1 MKGVQLSCKVLY
13 ENLACNAI
21 LFWKSIFYWMKVNS
35 EEVTIMKIDFIYL
48 NEEDMI
54 KAGVMDPAGC
64 IKTMEDTMSLFGKKD
79 FLLGGP
85 KGDEH
90 GLQMNF
96 PQKSD
101 IEDFPLDDG
110 PDRRFMAMP
119 AYLGGRFHIAGQKF
133 YGSNS
138 HNSALKL
145 PRSILMVTLSD
156 VDTGAPKAIMSAN
169 LLSAMRTGA
178 MPAMSAK
185 YLARKD
191 SRVLSLIGPGV
202 INKCALMCYMEV
214 LPHIEKI
221 KLRGSSVNSRT
232 ALAMKEFIE
241 EKYPQVKEIKICST
255 LREACKDAD
264 VVSEAMSVTKEN
276 MEEFHLDWFKRG
288 ATVFSMGSFL
298 YRQFDDFL
306 GTKMVVDNYG
316 MYEKYM
322 NNFIARGLV
331 DAFGNKREW
340 VIMGIHFVHLV
351 RTGKAKRED
360 VINISDIVNGIS
372 KGRTSDDEIVMCSIG
387 GMPLE
392 DLSWGYDCYQK
403 AMELGIGTKL
413 NLWNEPYMY

>member
-1 MKGVQLSCKVLY
+1 MGY
-13 ENLACNAI
+13 P
-21 LFWKSIFYWMKVNS
+21 
-35 EEVTIMKIDFIYL
+35 KIDFLYL
-48 NEEDMI
+48 NEKDMI
-54 KAGVMDPAGC
+54 EAGVLDAAGC
-64 IKTMEDTMSLFGKKD
+64 IETMRDTMELFGKKD

-85 KGDEH
+85 NADEH

-101 IEDFPLDDG
+101 IEGFPLDDG

-138 HNSALKL
+138 HNAALGL

-178 MPAMSAK
+178 MPAMAAT
-185 YLARKD
+185 YLANKD
-191 SRVLSLIGPGV
+191 SEVLSLLGPGV

-214 LPHIEKI
+214 LPNIKKI
-221 KLRGSSVNSRT
+221 KIRGSSSKSKT
-232 ALAMKEFIE
+232 ALAMKEFIKE
-241 EKYPQVKEIKICST
+241 TYPQVKEIVICDS
-255 LREACKDAD
+255 LEEACRDAD

-276 MEEFHLDWFKRG
+276 MEEFRLEWFKKG

-298 YRQFDDFL
+298 YRKYEDFKN
-306 GTKMVVDNYG
+306 TTMVVDNYG
-316 MYEKYM
+316 MYQKYL
-322 NNFIARGLV
+322 NNFIARGPV

-351 RTGKAKRED
+351 KTGQVQREQ
-360 VINISDIVNGIS
+360 VINLCDIVNGKS
-372 KGRTSDDEIVMCSIG
+372 EGRTSQDEIVMCSIG

-392 DLSWGYDCYQK
+392 DLSWGYDCYQR
-403 AMELGIGTKL
+403 AMEKGLGTSL
-413 NLWNEPYMY
+413 NLWDAPYMK

>member
-1 MKGVQLSCKVLY
+1 MY
-13 ENLACNAI
+13 PE
-21 LFWKSIFYWMKVNS
+21 
-35 EEVTIMKIDFIYL
+35 IDFLYL

-54 KAGVMDPAGC
+54 RAGVLDAGRC
-64 IKTMEDTMSLFGKKD
+64 IETMRDTIALFGKKD

-85 KGDEH
+85 KANEH

-101 IEDFPLDDG
+101 IEGFPLDDG

-119 AYLGGRFHIAGQKF
+119 AYLGGRFHIAGQKY

-138 HNSALKL
+138 HNSALGL

-178 MPAMSAK
+178 MPAMAAT
-185 YLARKD
+185 YLANKD
-191 SRVLSLIGPGV
+191 SKVLSLIGPGV

-214 LPHIEKI
+214 LPEIRTI
-221 KLRGSSVNSRT
+221 KLKGSSPKSKT
-232 ALAMKEFIE
+232 ALAMKNYIE
-241 EKYPQVKEIKICST
+241 ENYPQIDQVIICET
-255 LREACKDAD
+255 LEEACRDAD
-264 VVSEAMSVTKEN
+264 VVSEAMSATKDN
-276 MEEFHLDWFKRG
+276 MEEFKLEWFKKG

-298 YRQFDDFL
+298 YRKYDDFL
-306 GTKMVVDNYG
+306 NTTMVVDNYG
-316 MYEKYM
+316 MYEKYLS
-322 NNFIARGLV
+322 NFKARGPV
-331 DAFGNKREW
+331 DEFGNKREW

-351 RTGKAKRED
+351 DSMKTKREN
-360 VINISDIVNGIS
+360 VKNLCDIVNGLDN
-372 KGRTSDDEIVMCSIG
+372 GRKDHDEIVMCSIG

-403 AMELGIGTKL
+403 ALEIGAGQKL
-413 NLWNEPYMY
+413 NLWDKPYMC

>member
-1 MKGVQLSCKVLY
+1 MAY
-13 ENLACNAI
+13 PR
-21 LFWKSIFYWMKVNS
+21 
-35 EEVTIMKIDFIYL
+35 IDFLYL
-48 NEEDMI
+48 NEKDMI
-54 KAGVMDPAGC
+54 EAGVLDAAGC
-64 IKTMEDTMSLFGKKD
+64 IETMRDTLALFGKKD

-85 KGDEH
+85 NADEH

-101 IEDFPLDDG
+101 IEGFPLDDG

-138 HNSALKL
+138 HNQALGL

-178 MPAMSAK
+178 MPAMAAT
-185 YLARKD
+185 YLANKD
-191 SRVLSLIGPGV
+191 SEVLSLLGPGV

-214 LPHIEKI
+214 LPNIQKI
-221 KLRGSSVNSRT
+221 KIRGSSSKSKT
-232 ALAMKEFIE
+232 ALAMKEFIKE
-241 EKYPQVKEIKICST
+241 TYPQVKEIVICDS
-255 LREACKDAD
+255 LEEACRDAD

-276 MEEFHLDWFKRG
+276 MEEFRLEWFKKG

-298 YRQFDDFL
+298 YRKYEDFKN
-306 GTKMVVDNYG
+306 TTMVVDNYG
-316 MYEKYM
+316 MYQKYL
-322 NNFIARGLV
+322 NNFIARGPV

-351 RTGKAKRED
+351 KTGQVQREQ
-360 VINISDIVNGIS
+360 VINLCDIVNGKS
-372 KGRTSDDEIVMCSIG
+372 EGRTSQDEIVMCSIG

-392 DLSWGYDCYQK
+392 DLSWGYDCYRR
-403 AMELGIGTKL
+403 AMKKGLGTSL
-413 NLWNEPYMY
+413 NLWDAPYMK

>member
-1 MKGVQLSCKVLY
+1 MSY
-13 ENLACNAI
+13 P
-21 LFWKSIFYWMKVNS
+21 
-35 EEVTIMKIDFIYL
+35 KIDFLYL
-48 NEEDMI
+48 NEKDMI
-54 KAGVMDPAGC
+54 EAGVLDAAGC
-64 IKTMEDTMSLFGKKD
+64 IETMRDTLALFGKKD

-85 KGDEH
+85 NADEH

-101 IEDFPLDDG
+101 IEGFPLDDG

-138 HNSALKL
+138 HNQALGL

-178 MPAMSAK
+178 MPAMAAT
-185 YLARKD
+185 YLANQD
-191 SRVLSLIGPGV
+191 SEVLSLLGPGV

-214 LPHIEKI
+214 LPNIKKI
-221 KLRGSSVNSRT
+221 KIRGSSSKSKT

-241 EKYPQVKEIKICST
+241 ETYSQVKEIVICDS
-255 LREACKDAD
+255 LEEACRDAD

-276 MEEFHLDWFKRG
+276 MEEFRLEWFKKG

-298 YRQFDDFL
+298 YRKYEDFKN
-306 GTKMVVDNYG
+306 TTMVVDNYG
-316 MYEKYM
+316 MYQKYL
-322 NNFIARGLV
+322 NNFIARGPV

-351 RTGKAKRED
+351 KTGQVQREQ
-360 VINISDIVNGIS
+360 VINLCDIVNGKS
-372 KGRTSDDEIVMCSIG
+372 NGRKSHDEIVMCSIG

-392 DLSWGYDCYQK
+392 DLSWGYDCYQRALEK
-403 AMELGIGTKL
+403 GLGTSL
-413 NLWNEPYMY
+413 NLWDAPYMK

>member
-1 MKGVQLSCKVLY
+1 MGY
-13 ENLACNAI
+13 P
-21 LFWKSIFYWMKVNS
+21 
-35 EEVTIMKIDFIYL
+35 KIDFLYL
-48 NEEDMI
+48 NEKDMI
-54 KAGVMDPAGC
+54 EAGVLDAAGC
-64 IKTMEDTMSLFGKKD
+64 IETMRDTMELFGKKD

-85 KGDEH
+85 NADEH

-101 IEDFPLDDG
+101 IEGFPLDDG

-138 HNSALKL
+138 HNAALGL

-178 MPAMSAK
+178 MPAMAAT
-185 YLARKD
+185 YLANKD
-191 SRVLSLIGPGV
+191 SEVLSLLGPGV

-214 LPHIEKI
+214 LPNIKKI
-221 KLRGSSVNSRT
+221 KIRGSSSKSKT
-232 ALAMKEFIE
+232 ALAMKKFIE
-241 EKYPQVKEIKICST
+241 ETYPQVKEIVICDS
-255 LREACKDAD
+255 LEEACRDAD

-276 MEEFHLDWFKRG
+276 MEEFRLEWFKKG

-298 YRQFDDFL
+298 YRKYEDFKN
-306 GTKMVVDNYG
+306 TTMVVDNYG
-316 MYEKYM
+316 MYQKYL
-322 NNFIARGLV
+322 NNFIARGPV

-351 RTGKAKRED
+351 KTGQVQREQ
-360 VINISDIVNGIS
+360 VINLCDIVNGKS
-372 KGRTSDDEIVMCSIG
+372 EGRTSQDEIVMCSIG

-392 DLSWGYDCYQK
+392 DLSWGYDCYQR
-403 AMELGIGTKL
+403 AMKKGLGTSL
-413 NLWNEPYMY
+413 NLWDAPYMK

>member
-1 MKGVQLSCKVLY
+1 MGY
-13 ENLACNAI
+13 P
-21 LFWKSIFYWMKVNS
+21 
-35 EEVTIMKIDFIYL
+35 KIDFLYL
-48 NEEDMI
+48 NEKDMI
-54 KAGVMDPAGC
+54 EAGVLDAAGC
-64 IKTMEDTMSLFGKKD
+64 IETMRDTMELFGKKD

-85 KGDEH
+85 NADEH

-101 IEDFPLDDG
+101 IEGFPLDDG

-138 HNSALKL
+138 HNAALGL

-178 MPAMSAK
+178 MPAMAAT
-185 YLARKD
+185 YLANKD
-191 SRVLSLIGPGV
+191 SEVLSLLGPGV

-214 LPHIEKI
+214 LPNIKRIKI
-221 KLRGSSVNSRT
+221 RGSSSRSKT
-232 ALAMKEFIE
+232 ALAMKEFIKE
-241 EKYPQVKEIKICST
+241 TYPQVKEIVICDS
-255 LREACKDAD
+255 LEEACRDAD

-276 MEEFHLDWFKRG
+276 MEEFRLEWFKKG

-298 YRQFDDFL
+298 YRKYEDFKN
-306 GTKMVVDNYG
+306 TTMVVDNYG
-316 MYEKYM
+316 MYQKYL
-322 NNFIARGLV
+322 NNFIARGPV

-351 RTGKAKRED
+351 KTGQVQREQ
-360 VINISDIVNGIS
+360 VINLCDIVNGKS
-372 KGRTSDDEIVMCSIG
+372 EGRTSQDEIVMCSIG

-392 DLSWGYDCYQK
+392 DLSWGYDCYRR
-403 AMELGIGTKL
+403 AMKKGLGTSL
-413 NLWNEPYMY
+413 NLWDAPYMK

>member
-1 MKGVQLSCKVLY
+1 MGY
-13 ENLACNAI
+13 P
-21 LFWKSIFYWMKVNS
+21 
-35 EEVTIMKIDFIYL
+35 KIDFLYL
-48 NEEDMI
+48 NEKDMI
-54 KAGVMDPAGC
+54 EAGVLDAAGC
-64 IKTMEDTMSLFGKKD
+64 IETMRDTLALFGKKD

-85 KGDEH
+85 NADEH

-101 IEDFPLDDG
+101 IEGFPLDDG

-138 HNSALKL
+138 HNAALGL

-178 MPAMSAK
+178 MPAMAAT
-185 YLARKD
+185 YLANKD
-191 SRVLSLIGPGV
+191 SEVLSLLGPGV

-214 LPHIEKI
+214 LPNIKRIKI
-221 KLRGSSVNSRT
+221 RGSSSKSKT
-232 ALAMKEFIE
+232 ALAMKEFIKE
-241 EKYPQVKEIKICST
+241 TYPQVKEIVICDS
-255 LREACKDAD
+255 LEEACRDAD

-276 MEEFHLDWFKRG
+276 MEEFRLEWFKKG

-298 YRQFDDFL
+298 YRKYEDFKN
-306 GTKMVVDNYG
+306 TTMVVDNYG
-316 MYEKYM
+316 MYQKYL
-322 NNFIARGLV
+322 NNFIARGPV

-351 RTGKAKRED
+351 KTGQVQREQ
-360 VINISDIVNGIS
+360 VINLCDIVNGKS
-372 KGRTSDDEIVMCSIG
+372 EGRTSQDEIVMCSIG

-392 DLSWGYDCYQK
+392 DLSWGYDCYRR
-403 AMELGIGTKL
+403 AMKKGLGTSL
-413 NLWNEPYMY
+413 NLWDAPYMK

>member
-1 MKGVQLSCKVLY
+1 MGY
-13 ENLACNAI
+13 P
-21 LFWKSIFYWMKVNS
+21 
-35 EEVTIMKIDFIYL
+35 KIDFLYL
-48 NEEDMI
+48 NEKDMI
-54 KAGVMDPAGC
+54 EAGVLDAAGC
-64 IKTMEDTMSLFGKKD
+64 IETMRDTMALFGKKD

-85 KGDEH
+85 NADEH

-101 IEDFPLDDG
+101 IEGFPLDDG

-138 HNSALKL
+138 HNAALGL

-178 MPAMSAK
+178 MPAMAAT
-185 YLARKD
+185 YLANKD
-191 SRVLSLIGPGV
+191 SEVLSLLGPGV

-214 LPHIEKI
+214 LPNIKKI
-221 KLRGSSVNSRT
+221 KIRGSSSKSKT

-241 EKYPQVKEIKICST
+241 ETYPQVKEIVICDS
-255 LREACKDAD
+255 LEEACRDAD

-276 MEEFHLDWFKRG
+276 MEEFKLEWFKKG

-298 YRQFDDFL
+298 YRKYEDFKN
-306 GTKMVVDNYG
+306 TTMVVDNYG
-316 MYEKYM
+316 MYQKYL
-322 NNFIARGLV
+322 NNFIARGPV

-351 RTGKAKRED
+351 KTGQVQREQ
-360 VINISDIVNGIS
+360 VINLCDIVNGKS
-372 KGRTSDDEIVMCSIG
+372 EGRASQDEIVMCSIG

-392 DLSWGYDCYQK
+392 DLSWGYDCYQR
-403 AMELGIGTKL
+403 AMKKGLGTSL
-413 NLWNEPYMY
+413 NLWDAPYMK

>member
-1 MKGVQLSCKVLY
+1 MSY
-13 ENLACNAI
+13 P
-21 LFWKSIFYWMKVNS
+21 S
-35 EEVTIMKIDFIYL
+35 IDFLYL

-54 KAGVMDPAGC
+54 SAGVLDAGRC
-64 IKTMEDTMSLFGKKD
+64 IETMKDTLSLFGKND

-85 KGDEH
+85 KADEH

-119 AYLGGRFHIAGQKF
+119 AYLGGRFHIAGQKY

-138 HNSALKL
+138 HNSFLGL

-156 VDTGAPKAIMSAN
+156 VDTGAPKAMMSAN

-178 MPAMSAK
+178 MPAMASI
-185 YLARKD
+185 YLANKD
-191 SRVLSLIGPGV
+191 SEVLSLIGPGV
-202 INKCALMCYMEV
+202 INKCALNCYMEV
-214 LPHIEKI
+214 LPNIHTIKI
-221 KLRGSSVNSRT
+221 RGSSSKSKT
-232 ALAMKEFIE
+232 ALAMKAYIE
-241 EKYPQVKEIKICST
+241 EKYPQVKDVIICDS
-255 LREACKDAD
+255 LKEACQGAD

-276 MEEFHLDWFKRG
+276 MEEFKLEWFKKG

-298 YRQFDDFL
+298 YRKYDDFL
-306 GTKMVVDNYG
+306 STTMVVDNYG

-322 NNFIARGLV
+322 SNFKARGEY

-351 RTGKAKRED
+351 QTGKIPREK
-360 VINISDIVNGIS
+360 VINISDIVNGTSTGRKS
-372 KGRTSDDEIVMCSIG
+372 KDEIVMCSIG

-403 AMELGIGTKL
+403 ALELGIGTKL
-413 NLWNEPYMY
+413 NLWDKPYYS

>member
-1 MKGVQLSCKVLY
+1 MAY
-13 ENLACNAI
+13 PR
-21 LFWKSIFYWMKVNS
+21 
-35 EEVTIMKIDFIYL
+35 IDFLYL
-48 NEEDMI
+48 NEKDMI
-54 KAGVMDPAGC
+54 EAGVLDAAGC
-64 IKTMEDTMSLFGKKD
+64 IETMRDTLALFGKKD

-85 KGDEH
+85 NADEH

-101 IEDFPLDDG
+101 IEGFPLDDG

-138 HNSALKL
+138 HNAALGL

-178 MPAMSAK
+178 MPAMAAT
-185 YLARKD
+185 YLANKD
-191 SRVLSLIGPGV
+191 SEVLSLLGPGV

-214 LPHIEKI
+214 LPNIKRIKI
-221 KLRGSSVNSRT
+221 RGSSSRSKT

-241 EKYPQVKEIKICST
+241 ETYPQVKEIVICDS
-255 LREACKDAD
+255 LEEACRDAD

-276 MEEFHLDWFKRG
+276 MEEFRLEWFKKG

-298 YRQFDDFL
+298 YRKYEDFKN
-306 GTKMVVDNYG
+306 TTMVVDNYG
-316 MYEKYM
+316 MYQKYL
-322 NNFIARGLV
+322 NNFIARGPV

-351 RTGKAKRED
+351 KTGQVQREQ
-360 VINISDIVNGIS
+360 VINLCDIVNGKS
-372 KGRTSDDEIVMCSIG
+372 DGRKDHDEIVMCSIG

-392 DLSWGYDCYQK
+392 DLSWGYDCYQRALEK
-403 AMELGIGTKL
+403 GLGTSL
-413 NLWNEPYMY
+413 NLWDAPYMK

>member
-1 MKGVQLSCKVLY
+1 MGY
-13 ENLACNAI
+13 P
-21 LFWKSIFYWMKVNS
+21 
-35 EEVTIMKIDFIYL
+35 KIDFLYL
-48 NEEDMI
+48 NEKDMI
-54 KAGVMDPAGC
+54 EAGVLDAAGC
-64 IKTMEDTMSLFGKKD
+64 IETMRDTMELFGKKD

-85 KGDEH
+85 NADEH

-101 IEDFPLDDG
+101 IEGFPLDDG

-138 HNSALKL
+138 HNAALGL

-178 MPAMSAK
+178 MPAMAAT
-185 YLARKD
+185 YLANKD
-191 SRVLSLIGPGV
+191 SEVLSLLGPGV

-214 LPHIEKI
+214 LPNIKKI
-221 KLRGSSVNSRT
+221 KIRGSSSRSKT

-241 EKYPQVKEIKICST
+241 ETYPQVKEIVICDS
-255 LREACKDAD
+255 LEEACRDAD

-276 MEEFHLDWFKRG
+276 MEEFKLEWFKKG

-298 YRQFDDFL
+298 YRKYEDFKN
-306 GTKMVVDNYG
+306 TTMVVDNYG
-316 MYEKYM
+316 MYQKYL
-322 NNFIARGLV
+322 NNFIARGPV

-351 RTGKAKRED
+351 KTGQVQREQ
-360 VINISDIVNGIS
+360 VINLCDIVNGKS
-372 KGRTSDDEIVMCSIG
+372 EGRTSQDEIVMCSIG

-392 DLSWGYDCYQK
+392 DLSWGYDCYQR
-403 AMELGIGTKL
+403 AMKKGLGTSL
-413 NLWNEPYMY
+413 NLWDAPYMK

>member
-1 MKGVQLSCKVLY
+1 MGY
-13 ENLACNAI
+13 P
-21 LFWKSIFYWMKVNS
+21 
-35 EEVTIMKIDFIYL
+35 KIDFLYL
-48 NEEDMI
+48 NEKDMI
-54 KAGVMDPAGC
+54 EAGVLDAAGC
-64 IKTMEDTMSLFGKKD
+64 IETMRDTMELFGKKD

-85 KGDEH
+85 NADEH

-101 IEDFPLDDG
+101 IEGFPLDDG

-138 HNSALKL
+138 HNAALGL

-178 MPAMSAK
+178 MPAMAAT
-185 YLARKD
+185 YLANKD
-191 SRVLSLIGPGV
+191 SEVLSLLGPGV

-214 LPHIEKI
+214 LPNIKKI
-221 KLRGSSVNSRT
+221 KIRGSSSKSKT

-241 EKYPQVKEIKICST
+241 ETYPQVKEIVICDS
-255 LREACKDAD
+255 LEEACRDAD

-276 MEEFHLDWFKRG
+276 MEEFKLEWFKKG

-298 YRQFDDFL
+298 YRKYEDFKN
-306 GTKMVVDNYG
+306 TTMVVDNYG
-316 MYEKYM
+316 MYQKYL
-322 NNFIARGLV
+322 NNFIARGPV

-351 RTGKAKRED
+351 KTGQVQREQ
-360 VINISDIVNGIS
+360 VINLCDIVNGKS
-372 KGRTSDDEIVMCSIG
+372 EGRTSQDEIVMCSIG

-392 DLSWGYDCYQK
+392 DLSWGYDCYQR
-403 AMELGIGTKL
+403 AMKKGLGTSL
-413 NLWNEPYMY
+413 NLWDAPYMK

>member
-1 MKGVQLSCKVLY
+1 
-13 ENLACNAI
+13 
-21 LFWKSIFYWMKVNS
+21 
-35 EEVTIMKIDFIYL
+35 MKIDFLYL

-54 KAGVMDPAGC
+54 KSGVLDAKRC
-64 IKTMEDTMSLFGKKD
+64 IETMRDTLSLFGKKD

-96 PQKSD
+96 PKKSD
-101 IEDFPLDDG
+101 IENFPLDDG

-119 AYLGGRFHIAGQKF
+119 AYLGGRFHIAGQKY

-138 HNSALKL
+138 HNNAFNL

-178 MPAMSAK
+178 MPAMAAT
-185 YLARKD
+185 YLANKD
-191 SRVLSLIGPGV
+191 SEVLSLIGPGV

-214 LPHIEKI
+214 LPNIKTI
-221 KLRGSSVNSRT
+221 KLRGSSSKSKT
-232 ALAMKEFIE
+232 ALDMKQFIM
-241 EKYPQVKEIKICST
+241 EKYPNVKDIIICDS
-255 LREACKDAD
+255 LKEACEDAD
-264 VVSEAMSVTKEN
+264 VVSEAMSVSPEN
-276 MEEFHLDWFKRG
+276 LEEFKLEWFKKG

-298 YRQFDDFL
+298 YRKYDDFTN
-306 GTKMVVDNYG
+306 TKMVVDNYG
-316 MYEKYM
+316 MYEKYLS
-322 NNFIARGLV
+322 NFIARGPV
-331 DAFGNKREW
+331 DELGNKREW

-351 RTGKAKRED
+351 KSGVVTRDK
-360 VINISDIVNGIS
+360 VINICDIVNGTS
-372 KGRTSDDEIVMCSIG
+372 KGRENKDEIVMCSIG

-403 AMELGIGTKL
+403 ALELGIGTKL
-413 NLWNEPYMY
+413 NLWNEPYMK

>member
-1 MKGVQLSCKVLY
+1 MAY
-13 ENLACNAI
+13 PR
-21 LFWKSIFYWMKVNS
+21 
-35 EEVTIMKIDFIYL
+35 IDFLYL
-48 NEEDMI
+48 NEKDMI
-54 KAGVMDPAGC
+54 EAGVLDAAGC
-64 IKTMEDTMSLFGKKD
+64 IETMRDTMALFGKKD

-85 KGDEH
+85 NADEH

-101 IEDFPLDDG
+101 IEGFPLDDG

-138 HNSALKL
+138 HNAALGL

-178 MPAMSAK
+178 MPAMAAT
-185 YLARKD
+185 YLANKD
-191 SRVLSLIGPGV
+191 SEVLSLLGPGV

-214 LPHIEKI
+214 LPNIKKI
-221 KLRGSSVNSRT
+221 KIRGSSSKSKT

-241 EKYPQVKEIKICST
+241 ETYPQVKEVVICDS
-255 LREACKDAD
+255 LEEACRDAD

-276 MEEFHLDWFKRG
+276 MEEFRLEWFKKG

-298 YRQFDDFL
+298 YRKYEDFKN
-306 GTKMVVDNYG
+306 TTMVVDNYG
-316 MYEKYM
+316 MYQKYL
-322 NNFIARGLV
+322 NNFIARGPV

-351 RTGKAKRED
+351 KTGQVQREQ
-360 VINISDIVNGIS
+360 VINLCDIVNGKS
-372 KGRTSDDEIVMCSIG
+372 EGRTSQDEIVMCSIG

-392 DLSWGYDCYQK
+392 DLSWGYDCYRR
-403 AMELGIGTKL
+403 AMKKGLGTSL
-413 NLWNEPYMY
+413 NLWDAPYMK

>member
-1 MKGVQLSCKVLY
+1 MGY
-13 ENLACNAI
+13 P
-21 LFWKSIFYWMKVNS
+21 
-35 EEVTIMKIDFIYL
+35 KIDFLYL
-48 NEEDMI
+48 NEKDMI
-54 KAGVMDPAGC
+54 EAGVLDAAGC
-64 IKTMEDTMSLFGKKD
+64 IETMRDTMALFGKKD

-85 KGDEH
+85 NADEH

-101 IEDFPLDDG
+101 IEGFPLDDG

-138 HNSALKL
+138 HNAALGL

-178 MPAMSAK
+178 MPAMAAT
-185 YLARKD
+185 YLANKD
-191 SRVLSLIGPGV
+191 SEVLSLLGPGV

-214 LPHIEKI
+214 LPNIKKI
-221 KLRGSSVNSRT
+221 KIRGSSSRSKT

-241 EKYPQVKEIKICST
+241 ETYPQVKEIVICDS
-255 LREACKDAD
+255 LEEACRDAD

-276 MEEFHLDWFKRG
+276 MEEFRLEWFKKG

-298 YRQFDDFL
+298 YRKYEDFKN
-306 GTKMVVDNYG
+306 TTMVVDNYG
-316 MYEKYM
+316 MYQKYL
-322 NNFIARGLV
+322 NNFIARGPV

-351 RTGKAKRED
+351 KTGQVQREQ
-360 VINISDIVNGIS
+360 VINLCDIVNGKS
-372 KGRTSDDEIVMCSIG
+372 EGRTSQDEIVMCSIG

-392 DLSWGYDCYQK
+392 DLSWGYDCYRR
-403 AMELGIGTKL
+403 AMKKGLGTSL
-413 NLWNEPYMY
+413 NLWDAPYMK

>member
-1 MKGVQLSCKVLY
+1 MGY
-13 ENLACNAI
+13 P
-21 LFWKSIFYWMKVNS
+21 
-35 EEVTIMKIDFIYL
+35 KIDFLYL
-48 NEEDMI
+48 NEKDMI
-54 KAGVMDPAGC
+54 EAGVLDAAGC
-64 IKTMEDTMSLFGKKD
+64 IETMRDTMELFGKKD

-85 KGDEH
+85 NADEH

-101 IEDFPLDDG
+101 IEGFPLDDG

-138 HNSALKL
+138 HNAALGL

-178 MPAMSAK
+178 MPAMAAT
-185 YLARKD
+185 YLANKD
-191 SRVLSLIGPGV
+191 SEVLSLLGPGV

-214 LPHIEKI
+214 LPNIKKI
-221 KLRGSSVNSRT
+221 KIRGSSSKSKT

-241 EKYPQVKEIKICST
+241 KTYPQVKEIVICDS
-255 LREACKDAD
+255 LEEACRDAD

-276 MEEFHLDWFKRG
+276 MEEFKLEWFKKG

-298 YRQFDDFL
+298 YRKYEDFKN
-306 GTKMVVDNYG
+306 TTMVVDNYG
-316 MYEKYM
+316 MYQKYL
-322 NNFIARGLV
+322 NNFIARGPV

-351 RTGKAKRED
+351 KTGQVQREQ
-360 VINISDIVNGIS
+360 VINLCDIVNGKS
-372 KGRTSDDEIVMCSIG
+372 EGRTSQDEIVMCSIG

-392 DLSWGYDCYQK
+392 DLSWGYDCYRR
-403 AMELGIGTKL
+403 AMKKGLGTSL
-413 NLWNEPYMY
+413 NLWDAPYMK

>member
-1 MKGVQLSCKVLY
+1 MGY
-13 ENLACNAI
+13 P
-21 LFWKSIFYWMKVNS
+21 
-35 EEVTIMKIDFIYL
+35 KIDFLYL
-48 NEEDMI
+48 NEKDMI
-54 KAGVMDPAGC
+54 EAGVLDAAGC
-64 IKTMEDTMSLFGKKD
+64 IETMRDTMALFGKKD

-85 KGDEH
+85 NADEH

-101 IEDFPLDDG
+101 IEGFPLDDG

-138 HNSALKL
+138 HNAALGL

-178 MPAMSAK
+178 MPAMAAT
-185 YLARKD
+185 YLANKD
-191 SRVLSLIGPGV
+191 SEVLSLLGPGV

-214 LPHIEKI
+214 LPNIKKI
-221 KLRGSSVNSRT
+221 KIRGSSSKSKT

-241 EKYPQVKEIKICST
+241 ETYPQVKEIVICDS
-255 LREACKDAD
+255 LEEACRDAD

-276 MEEFHLDWFKRG
+276 MEEFRLEWFKKG

-298 YRQFDDFL
+298 YRKYEDFKN
-306 GTKMVVDNYG
+306 TTMVVDNYG
-316 MYEKYM
+316 MYQKYL
-322 NNFIARGLV
+322 NNFIARGPV

-351 RTGKAKRED
+351 KTGQVQREQ
-360 VINISDIVNGIS
+360 VINLCDIVNGKS
-372 KGRTSDDEIVMCSIG
+372 DGRKDHDEIVMCSIG

-392 DLSWGYDCYQK
+392 DLSWGYDCYQRALEK
-403 AMELGIGTKL
+403 GLGTSL
-413 NLWNEPYMY
+413 NLWDAPYMK

>member
-1 MKGVQLSCKVLY
+1 MGY
-13 ENLACNAI
+13 P
-21 LFWKSIFYWMKVNS
+21 
-35 EEVTIMKIDFIYL
+35 KIDFLYL
-48 NEEDMI
+48 NEKDMI
-54 KAGVMDPAGC
+54 EAGVLDAAGC
-64 IKTMEDTMSLFGKKD
+64 IETMRDTMELFGKKD

-85 KGDEH
+85 NADEH

-101 IEDFPLDDG
+101 IEGFPLDDG

-138 HNSALKL
+138 HNAALGL

-178 MPAMSAK
+178 MPAMAAT
-185 YLARKD
+185 YLANKD
-191 SRVLSLIGPGV
+191 SEVLSLLGPGV

-214 LPHIEKI
+214 LPNIQKI
-221 KLRGSSVNSRT
+221 KIRGSSSKSKT
-232 ALAMKEFIE
+232 ALAMKEFIKE
-241 EKYPQVKEIKICST
+241 TYPQVKEIVICDS
-255 LREACKDAD
+255 LEEACRDAD

-276 MEEFHLDWFKRG
+276 MEEFRLEWFKKG

-298 YRQFDDFL
+298 YRKYEDFKN
-306 GTKMVVDNYG
+306 TTMVVDNYG
-316 MYEKYM
+316 MYQKYL
-322 NNFIARGLV
+322 NNFIARGPV

-351 RTGKAKRED
+351 KTGQVQREQ
-360 VINISDIVNGIS
+360 VINLCDIVNGKS
-372 KGRTSDDEIVMCSIG
+372 EGRTSRDEIVMCSIG

-392 DLSWGYDCYQK
+392 DLSWGYDCYQR
-403 AMELGIGTKL
+403 AMKKGLGTSL
-413 NLWNEPYMY
+413 NLWDAPYMK

>member
-1 MKGVQLSCKVLY
+1 MAY
-13 ENLACNAI
+13 PR
-21 LFWKSIFYWMKVNS
+21 
-35 EEVTIMKIDFIYL
+35 IDFLYL
-48 NEEDMI
+48 NEQEMME
-54 KAGVMDPAGC
+54 AGVLDGARC
-64 IKTMEDTMSLFGKKD
+64 IETMRDTMSLFGKKD

-85 KGDEH
+85 NADEH

-101 IEDFPLDDG
+101 IEGFPLDDG

-138 HNSALKL
+138 HNQALGL

-178 MPAMSAK
+178 MPAMAAT
-185 YLARKD
+185 YLANKD
-191 SRVLSLIGPGV
+191 SQVLSLLGPGV

-214 LPHIEKI
+214 LPNIKKI
-221 KLRGSSVNSRT
+221 KIRGSSSKSKT
-232 ALAMKEFIE
+232 AFAMKKFVE
-241 EKYPQVKEIKICST
+241 ETYPNVKEIVICDS
-255 LREACKDAD
+255 LKEACKDAD

-276 MEEFHLDWFKRG
+276 MEEFKLEWFKKG

-298 YRQFDDFL
+298 YRHYEDL
-306 GTKMVVDNYG
+306 KNTVMVVDNYG
-316 MYEKYM
+316 MYQKYL
-322 NNFIARGLV
+322 NNFIARGPV

-351 RTGKAKRED
+351 KTAQIPREQVVNLCDLVNGKAQ
-360 VINISDIVNGIS
+360 
-372 KGRTSDDEIVMCSIG
+372 GRKSHDDIVMCSIG

-403 AMELGIGTKL
+403 ALEKGLGTSL
-413 NLWNEPYMY
+413 NLWDAPYMK

>member
-1 MKGVQLSCKVLY
+1 MAY
-13 ENLACNAI
+13 PR
-21 LFWKSIFYWMKVNS
+21 
-35 EEVTIMKIDFIYL
+35 IDFLYL
-48 NEEDMI
+48 NEKDMI
-54 KAGVMDPAGC
+54 EAGVLDAAGC
-64 IKTMEDTMSLFGKKD
+64 IETMRDTLALFGKKD

-85 KGDEH
+85 NADEH

-101 IEDFPLDDG
+101 IEGFPLDDG

-138 HNSALKL
+138 HNQALGL

-178 MPAMSAK
+178 MPAMAAT
-185 YLARKD
+185 YLANKD
-191 SRVLSLIGPGV
+191 SEVLSLLGPGV

-214 LPHIEKI
+214 LPNIQKI
-221 KLRGSSVNSRT
+221 KIRGSSSKSKT

-241 EKYPQVKEIKICST
+241 ETYPQVKEIVICDS
-255 LREACKDAD
+255 LEEACRDAD

-276 MEEFHLDWFKRG
+276 MEEFRLEWFKKG

-298 YRQFDDFL
+298 YRKYEDFKN
-306 GTKMVVDNYG
+306 TTMVVDNYG
-316 MYEKYM
+316 MYQKYL
-322 NNFIARGLV
+322 NNFIARGPV

-351 RTGKAKRED
+351 KTGQVQREQ
-360 VINISDIVNGIS
+360 VINLCDIVNGKS
-372 KGRTSDDEIVMCSIG
+372 DGRKDHDEIVMCSIG

-392 DLSWGYDCYQK
+392 DLSWGYDCYQRALEK
-403 AMELGIGTKL
+403 SLGTSL
-413 NLWNEPYMY
+413 NLWDAPYMK

>member
-1 MKGVQLSCKVLY
+1 MAY
-13 ENLACNAI
+13 PR
-21 LFWKSIFYWMKVNS
+21 
-35 EEVTIMKIDFIYL
+35 IDFLYL
-48 NEEDMI
+48 NEKDMI
-54 KAGVMDPAGC
+54 EAGVLDAAGC
-64 IKTMEDTMSLFGKKD
+64 IETMRDTLALFGKKD

-85 KGDEH
+85 NADEH

-101 IEDFPLDDG
+101 IEGFPLDDG

-138 HNSALKL
+138 HNQALGL

-178 MPAMSAK
+178 MPAMAAT
-185 YLARKD
+185 YLANKD
-191 SRVLSLIGPGV
+191 SEVLSLLGPGV

-214 LPHIEKI
+214 LPNIKKI
-221 KLRGSSVNSRT
+221 KIRGSSSRSKT

-241 EKYPQVKEIKICST
+241 ETYPQVKEIVICDS
-255 LREACKDAD
+255 LEEACRDAD

-276 MEEFHLDWFKRG
+276 MEEFRLEWFKKG

-298 YRQFDDFL
+298 YRKYEDFKN
-306 GTKMVVDNYG
+306 TTMVVDNYG
-316 MYEKYM
+316 MYQKYL
-322 NNFIARGLV
+322 NNFIARGPV

-351 RTGKAKRED
+351 KTGQVQREQ
-360 VINISDIVNGIS
+360 VINLCDIVNGKS
-372 KGRTSDDEIVMCSIG
+372 DGRKDHDEIVMCSIG

-392 DLSWGYDCYQK
+392 DLSWGYDCYQRALEK
-403 AMELGIGTKL
+403 GLGTSL
-413 NLWNEPYMY
+413 NLWDAPYMK

>member
-1 MKGVQLSCKVLY
+1 
-13 ENLACNAI
+13 
-21 LFWKSIFYWMKVNS
+21 
-35 EEVTIMKIDFIYL
+35 MKIDFLYL

-54 KAGVMDPAGC
+54 KSGVLDAKRC
-64 IKTMEDTMSLFGKKD
+64 IETMRDTLSLFGKKD

-96 PQKSD
+96 PKKSD
-101 IEDFPLDDG
+101 IENFPLDDG

-119 AYLGGRFHIAGQKF
+119 AYLGGRFHIAGQKY

-138 HNSALKL
+138 HNNAFNL

-178 MPAMSAK
+178 MPAMAAT
-185 YLARKD
+185 YLANKD
-191 SRVLSLIGPGV
+191 SEVLSLIGPGV

-214 LPHIEKI
+214 LPNIKTI
-221 KLRGSSVNSRT
+221 KLRGSSSKSKT
-232 ALAMKEFIE
+232 ALDMKQFIM
-241 EKYPQVKEIKICST
+241 EKYPNVKDIIICDS
-255 LREACKDAD
+255 LKEACEDAD
-264 VVSEAMSVTKEN
+264 VVSEAMSVSPKN
-276 MEEFHLDWFKRG
+276 LEEFKLEWFKKG

-298 YRQFDDFL
+298 YRKYDDFTN
-306 GTKMVVDNYG
+306 TKMVVDNYG
-316 MYEKYM
+316 MYEKYLS
-322 NNFIARGLV
+322 NFIARGPV
-331 DAFGNKREW
+331 DELGNKREW

-351 RTGKAKRED
+351 KSGVVTRDK
-360 VINISDIVNGIS
+360 VINICDIVNGTS
-372 KGRTSDDEIVMCSIG
+372 KGRENKDEIVMCSIG

-403 AMELGIGTKL
+403 ALELGIGTKL
-413 NLWNEPYMY
+413 NLWNEPYMK

>member
-1 MKGVQLSCKVLY
+1 MSY
-13 ENLACNAI
+13 P
-21 LFWKSIFYWMKVNS
+21 
-35 EEVTIMKIDFIYL
+35 KIDFLYL
-48 NEEDMI
+48 NEKDMI
-54 KAGVMDPAGC
+54 EAGVLDAAGC
-64 IKTMEDTMSLFGKKD
+64 IETMRDTLALFGKKD

-85 KGDEH
+85 NADEH

-101 IEDFPLDDG
+101 IEGFPLDDG

-138 HNSALKL
+138 HNQALGL

-178 MPAMSAK
+178 MPAMAAT
-185 YLARKD
+185 YLANKD
-191 SRVLSLIGPGV
+191 SEVLSLLGPGV

-214 LPHIEKI
+214 LPNIKKI
-221 KLRGSSVNSRT
+221 KIRGSSSKSKT

-241 EKYPQVKEIKICST
+241 ETYPQVKEIVICDS
-255 LREACKDAD
+255 LEEACRDAD

-276 MEEFHLDWFKRG
+276 MEEFRLEWFKKG

-298 YRQFDDFL
+298 YRKYEDFKN
-306 GTKMVVDNYG
+306 TTMVVDNYG
-316 MYEKYM
+316 MYQKYL
-322 NNFIARGLV
+322 NNFIARGPV

-351 RTGKAKRED
+351 KTGQVQREQ
-360 VINISDIVNGIS
+360 VINLCDIVNGQS
-372 KGRTSDDEIVMCSIG
+372 DGRKDHEEIVMCSIG

-392 DLSWGYDCYQK
+392 DLSWGYDCYQR
-403 AMELGIGTKL
+403 AMEKGLGTSL
-413 NLWNEPYMY
+413 NLWDAPYMK

>member
-1 MKGVQLSCKVLY
+1 MGY
-13 ENLACNAI
+13 PE
-21 LFWKSIFYWMKVNS
+21 
-35 EEVTIMKIDFIYL
+35 IDFLYL

-54 KAGVMDPAGC
+54 NAGVMDAGRC
-64 IKTMEDTMSLFGKKD
+64 IETMRDTLSLFGKKD

-85 KGDEH
+85 KADEH

-119 AYLGGRFHIAGQKF
+119 AYLGGRFHIAGQKY

-138 HNSALKL
+138 HNTKKGL

-178 MPAMSAK
+178 MPAMAAS
-185 YLARKD
+185 YLANKD
-191 SRVLSLIGPGV
+191 SEVLSLIGPGV
-202 INKCALMCYMEV
+202 INKCALICYMNV
-214 LPHIEKI
+214 LPNIKKI
-221 KLRGSSVNSRT
+221 KIRGSSAKSKT

-241 EKYPQVKEIKICST
+241 ENYPSVEEIVLCESLK
-255 LREACKDAD
+255 EACVDAD

-276 MEEFHLDWFKRG
+276 MEEFKLEWFKKG

-298 YRQFDDFL
+298 YRKYDDFL

-316 MYEKYM
+316 MYQKYLS
-322 NNFIARGLV
+322 NFKARGMY

-351 RTGKAKRED
+351 DTGKADRKD
-360 VINISDIVNGIS
+360 VINLCDIVNGEA
-372 KGRTSDDEIVMCSIG
+372 KGRTDKDDIVMCSIG

-392 DLSWGYDCYQK
+392 DLSWGYDCYKK
-403 AMELGIGTKL
+403 ALESGIGQRLKL
-413 NLWNEPYMY
+413 WDSPYMK

>member
-1 MKGVQLSCKVLY
+1 MAY
-13 ENLACNAI
+13 PR
-21 LFWKSIFYWMKVNS
+21 
-35 EEVTIMKIDFIYL
+35 IDFLYL
-48 NEEDMI
+48 NEKDMI
-54 KAGVMDPAGC
+54 EAGVLDAAGC
-64 IKTMEDTMSLFGKKD
+64 IETMRDTMELFGKKD

-85 KGDEH
+85 NADEH

-101 IEDFPLDDG
+101 IEGFPLDDG

-138 HNSALKL
+138 HNAALGL

-178 MPAMSAK
+178 MPAMAAT
-185 YLARKD
+185 YLANKD
-191 SRVLSLIGPGV
+191 SEVLSLLGPGV

-214 LPHIEKI
+214 LPNIKKI
-221 KLRGSSVNSRT
+221 KIRGSSSKSKT

-241 EKYPQVKEIKICST
+241 ETYPQVKEIVICDS
-255 LREACKDAD
+255 LEEACRDAD

-276 MEEFHLDWFKRG
+276 MEEFRLEWFKRG

-298 YRQFDDFL
+298 YRKYEDFKN
-306 GTKMVVDNYG
+306 TTMVVDNYG
-316 MYEKYM
+316 MYQKYL
-322 NNFIARGLV
+322 NNFIARGPV

-351 RTGKAKRED
+351 KTGQVQREQ
-360 VINISDIVNGIS
+360 VINLCDIVNGKS
-372 KGRTSDDEIVMCSIG
+372 DGRKDHDEIVMCSIG

-392 DLSWGYDCYQK
+392 DLSWGYDCYQRALEK
-403 AMELGIGTKL
+403 GLGTSL
-413 NLWNEPYMY
+413 NLWDAPYMK